1 MFWWFILYTN
11 HLGWFLGWSTIVLT
25 SLVGPTP
32 GHPSLRAVPPSGRSV
47 AAWPSV
53 RPRQETW
60 PAEACNGKKRRYP
73 TKYYL
78 TIWHGDLIKKWWILM
93 NERRSSLTFPNC
105 LVLFNLLNSARFSF
119 HDDANTS
126 ATSISGKSSPWR
138 HRPHDDH
145 PGVPGHP
152 GIQQSVHPHLQR
164 PPLGGSLPPGQWLSS
179 WPRSQGSR
187 IEVQHW

>member
-1 MFWWFILYTN
+1 MIYHCFNQF
-11 HLGWFLGWSTIVLT
+11 GWPNTRSPHIAC
-25 SLVGPTP
+25 
-32 GHPSLRAVPPSGRSV
+32 RA
-47 AAWPSV
+47 SV
-53 RPRQETW
+53 RALRSCMAERS
-60 PAEACNGKKRRYP
+60 AEARNVACRGRRWKKRRY
-73 TKYYL
+73 TSQDYL

-126 ATSISGKSSPWR
+126 ATSVSGKSSPWR

-152 GIQQSVHPHLQR
+152 GTQQSVHPHLQR